1 MKRFGILFLVFVL
14 FLSILPIQNV
24 EAKGN
29 TSIKKIKLL
38 EKGEEYRYDTDGDGE
53 KDTIYWISKKENNS
67 VFTMSVYVN
76 EESIYSQKAVDFMS
90 GSEKSSVM

>member
-29 TSIKKIKLL
+29 TSIKKNKVIRK
-38 EKGEEYRYDTDGDGE
+38 RRRV
-53 KDTIYWISKKENNS
+53 S
-67 VFTMSVYVN
+67 V
-76 EESIYSQKAVDFMS
+76 
-90 GSEKSSVM
+90 